1 MQVDLGPVVQLWNW
15 LTFRTSDYH
24 VQIVAA
30 TMICPNRYQNCHA
43 EGNSVCIGD
52 QDGVQNG
59 YTVVALFFSPFIL
72 DALGKYYAKVAC
84 NKNGGHP
91 ALHGTFRRRD

>member
-72 DALGKYYAKVAC
+72 DALGKY
-84 NKNGGHP
+84 
-91 ALHGTFRRRD
+91 

>member
-1 MQVDLGPVVQLWNW
+1 MQVDLGPVVQLE
-15 LTFRTSDYH
+15 LADIRTGDYH
-24 VQIVAA
+24 VQIVTA

-43 EGNSVCIGD
+43 EDNSVCIGD

-72 DALGKYYAKVAC
+72 DALGKY
-84 NKNGGHP
+84 
-91 ALHGTFRRRD
+91 